1 MAAPT
6 LPSPASS
13 AAAPAAG
20 TFWDAG
26 SAAGLACI
34 PGAIRGGDSCLGTAI
49 GHGDREVVFFGSVR
63 ESEGCP
69 TAQW

>member
-20 TFWDAG
+20 TFPGAG
-26 SAAGLACI
+26 SATGLACI
-34 PGAIRGGDSCLGTAI
+34 PGAIRGGVCLETAI

-69 TAQW
+69 TAPW